1 MKYQQWL
8 LKIRPEILIKN
19 TQFSITE
26 QFQNETLRP
35 ILKLL
40 NNSIIEFSKMYIS
53 SLEISFENKSSQEI
67 EKILTNLFNKHP
79 TFKIYLVGMLLGYLT
94 QKELRIYLENQK
106 ELQKRILILLKERLR
121 TQFLF

>member
-53 SLEISFENKSSQEI
+53 S
-67 EKILTNLFNKHP
+67 
-79 TFKIYLVGMLLGYLT
+79 
-94 QKELRIYLENQK
+94 
-106 ELQKRILILLKERLR
+106 
-121 TQFLF
+121 